1 MRYLILGTTEA
12 YDHRGQPLPVGGPR
26 LRALLTSLA
35 AHATR
40 PATALVPARSLID
53 DVWGDEPPHDAPAA
67 LQALVGRLRRN
78 LGKPAI
84 QSAPGGYRLAAT
96 PDEIDLAVF
105 EQRAGAGRRALEA
118 GDAATA
124 AALLRDALA
133 LWRGPA
139 LADLPDRAVAA
150 ARADALHLTALHQ
163 RIDAELALGHGTDVI
178 PELRELIA
186 QHPLDEPF
194 RAQLIRA
201 LRAADRSADA
211 LAAYEEARRT
221 FADRLGT
228 DPGSELRHLH
238 AELLTG
244 PLPPTNPPHR
254 RDTPPPP
261 PGAGSGV
268 GVGSGADELGTV
280 PVAQAVRAEQAVP
293 VDQAAAA
300 RQPAA
305 AEPVPDER
313 SERAGRGAS
322 ATPAPPVA
330 PAGPVTS
337 AEGAQG
343 GPDAQGAPRT
353 PGAAA
358 GDGAGAGNGIAGA
371 PRGNL
376 RSRLTSFVGRR
387 AEIQSLRRE
396 LDGARLVTLTGPG
409 GSGKTRLSEEAAA
422 TVAAA
427 YPDGVWIAELAPL
440 DSPADVSGAVL
451 SAVGRRDTNLHAGG
465 LEPRTAPESTSPTA
479 RLVEHCAH
487 RRLLLILDN
496 CEHVIEAAAELA
508 ETLLT
513 HCPQVTVLATSRE
526 PLGVPGEAVR
536 PVEPLA
542 PAPAHQLFAERAAAV
557 RPGFDPARDPETAEA
572 VAEICRRLD
581 GLPLAIELAAARL
594 RMLSPRQ
601 IADRLDD
608 RFRLLTSGSR
618 TVLPRQQT
626 LRAVVDWSWDLLDE
640 RERTVLLRASV
651 FAGGW
656 DLSAAEAVC
665 SDAPPEPP
673 ARPESPARPDS
684 ARAPRSAAPA
694 PAPATASAD
703 AIDPAD
709 VLDLLGALVDKSL
722 LVVRHTPVAADG
734 TGGDARY
741 RMLETIH
748 EYVSERVAERAL
760 ASPRG
765 RAERTVTARRH
776 ARYFRDLAQTA
787 EPRLRSADQ
796 LPWLRRV
803 ETELDNVRA
812 ALHRCLTPAEH
823 PATTATTRPTSPDP
837 PASGGLSDNHD
848 HSHVHH
854 HHDHDR
860 GNGIADAEMA
870 IDLVFALGW
879 FWWLRDYRTEG
890 AGWVRRALAFESA
903 HHLAAYEPPGTRTPD
918 PGAYASDTHVS
929 DEDTS
934 HGTDGNGRD
943 SAGLGSAERG
953 AARTRTR
960 AWPAIHE
967 PDTRVGSGAQ
977 PEFNGPPSADDP
989 AAVARYWRR
998 LDLQLLLYLLLSEQ
1012 RSAEVLGDPE
1022 ALAAARAIRDAYAGQ
1037 RGKVGVRFPG
1047 LLWPF
1052 AGYLTDGHAGVAPLL
1067 DQAAENCRRDGDEW
1081 ALGVTLMFRTHLTI
1095 DMTGGVHRVDR
1106 DWAELQ
1112 EISRRVGDRW
1122 MLTQINEASG
1132 ELAAVHGRYAEARAH
1147 YREALRLAR
1156 ELGAYTETPFL
1167 ISRLAELT
1175 FSCGDPTA
1183 ATALLDQSDAEA
1195 ERFGGVEARAFNRSL
1210 RASIELTRGDVAS
1223 ARALADQAREAARHA
1238 SPPPQ
1243 FTVVLSSLEGRIAAE
1258 EGDPRGG
1265 LRRLRDALA
1274 DGSAA
1279 NCTEV
1284 LLAHAA
1290 ETTAYVL
1297 VKQGEQRAAARL
1309 LGAADGWRDRLP
1321 RTPLARATTDAT
1333 ARAVGEAIGDAECA
1347 ALRAAGRGLSI
1358 SAAVALISDVL
1369 AAPEPPPTGPTL
1381 AES

>member
-40 PATALVPARSLID
+40 PATALVPARALID

-84 QSAPGGYRLAAT
+84 QSAPGGYRLAAA
-96 PDEIDLAVF
+96 PDEIDLTVF
-105 EQRAGAGRRALEA
+105 EQRASAGRRALEA

-211 LAAYEEARRT
+211 LAAYEEARHT

-244 PLPPTNPPHR
+244 PPPPADPPHR

-261 PGAGSGV
+261 PGAGP
-268 GVGSGADELGTV
+268 GSGAGELGTR
-280 PVAQAVRAEQAVP
+280 PAAQAVPA
-293 VDQAAAA
+293 DQATAAE
-300 RQPAA
+300 QPAA
-305 AEPVPDER
+305 AEPVPDEWPV
-313 SERAGRGAS
+313 RAGRGVS

-330 PAGPVTS
+330 PVGPAS
-337 AEGAQG
+337 PAEGTQG

-353 PGAAA
+353 PGAA
-358 GDGAGAGNGIAGA
+358 GAGAGNGTAGA

-387 AEIQSLRRE
+387 AEIQSLRWE

-422 TVAAA
+422 TVAAT

-451 SAVGRRDTNLHAGG
+451 SAVGRRDTTLHAGG

-557 RPGFDPARDPETAEA
+557 RPGFDPARDPETAGA

-673 ARPESPARPDS
+673 ARPDS
-684 ARAPRSAAPA
+684 ARAPRSAA

-748 EYVSERVAERAL
+748 EYVSERVAESAL
-760 ASPRG
+760 ANPRG

-823 PATTATTRPTSPDP
+823 PATTATTRPTSPDH

-848 HSHVHH
+848 HSRSSHSGHNDHDHSHIHNHHGH

-860 GNGIADAEMA
+860 GNGIADAELA
-870 IDLVFALGW
+870 IDLVFSLGW
-879 FWWLRDYRTEG
+879 FWWLRDYRAEG

-903 HHLAAYEPPGTRTPD
+903 HHLAAHEPPGTRTPG
-918 PGAYASDTHVS
+918 PGAYASDTYASDTYVS
-929 DEDTS
+929 DEDAS
-934 HGTDGNGRD
+934 HGTDDNGRN
-943 SAGLGSAERG
+943 SAGLGS
-953 AARTRTR
+953 ARTRTR

-967 PDTRVGSGAQ
+967 PDARGGSGAQ
-977 PEFNGPPSADDP
+977 PEFDGPPTADDP

-1022 ALAAARAIRDAYAGQ
+1022 ALAAARTIRDAYAGQ

-1067 DQAAENCRRDGDEW
+1067 DQAAENCRRYGDDW

-1122 MLTQINEASG
+1122 MLTQVNEASG

-1175 FSCGDPTA
+1175 FFCGDPTA

-1195 ERFGGVEARAFNRSL
+1195 ERFGGVEARAFNGSL

-1223 ARALADQAREAARHA
+1223 ARALADQALAAARHA

-1297 VKQGEQRAAARL
+1297 VKLGEQRAAARL

-1321 RTPLARATTDAT
+1321 RTPLAQTTTDST

-1347 ALRAAGRGLSI
+1347 ALRAAGRGLSA

-1369 AAPEPPPTGPTL
+1369 AASEPPPPGLTSV
-1381 AES
+1381 ES

>member
-1 MRYLILGTTEA
+1 
-12 YDHRGQPLPVGGPR
+12 
-26 LRALLTSLA
+26 
-35 AHATR
+35 
-40 PATALVPARSLID
+40 
-53 DVWGDEPPHDAPAA
+53 
-67 LQALVGRLRRN
+67 
-78 LGKPAI
+78 
-84 QSAPGGYRLAAT
+84 
-96 PDEIDLAVF
+96 
-105 EQRAGAGRRALEA
+105 
-118 GDAATA
+118 
-124 AALLRDALA
+124 
-133 LWRGPA
+133 
-139 LADLPDRAVAA
+139 
-150 ARADALHLTALHQ
+150 
-163 RIDAELALGHGTDVI
+163 
-178 PELRELIA
+178 
-186 QHPLDEPF
+186 
-194 RAQLIRA
+194 
-201 LRAADRSADA
+201 
-211 LAAYEEARRT
+211 
-221 FADRLGT
+221 
-228 DPGSELRHLH
+228 
-238 AELLTG
+238 
-244 PLPPTNPPHR
+244 
-254 RDTPPPP
+254 
-261 PGAGSGV
+261 
-268 GVGSGADELGTV
+268 
-280 PVAQAVRAEQAVP
+280 
-293 VDQAAAA
+293 
-300 RQPAA
+300 
-305 AEPVPDER
+305 
-313 SERAGRGAS
+313 
-322 ATPAPPVA
+322 
-330 PAGPVTS
+330 
-337 AEGAQG
+337 AQG

-358 GDGAGAGNGIAGA
+358 GAGAGAGSGIAGA

-396 LDGARLVTLTGPG
+396 LAGARLITLTGPG

-422 TVAAA
+422 TVAAG

-542 PAPAHQLFAERAAAV
+542 PAPAHQLFAERAAVV
-557 RPGFDPARDPETAEA
+557 RPGFDPARDPETAGA

-673 ARPESPARPDS
+673 ARLDS
-684 ARAPRSAAPA
+684 ARAPRSAA

-823 PATTATTRPTSPDP
+823 PATTATTRPTSPDH

-848 HSHVHH
+848 RSHSSHSGHKDHDHIHNLHGH

-870 IDLVFALGW
+870 VDLVFALGW
-879 FWWLRDYRTEG
+879 FWWLRDYRAEG
-890 AGWVRRALAFESA
+890 AGWVRRSLAFESA
-903 HHLAAYEPPGTRTPD
+903 HHLAAHEPPRTRTPG
-918 PGAYASDTHVS
+918 PGAYVSDTYA
-929 DEDTS
+929 S

-943 SAGLGSAERG
+943 SAGCGPAERG
-953 AARTRTR
+953 AARARTR

-967 PDTRVGSGAQ
+967 PDARGGSGAQ

-1067 DQAAENCRRDGDEW
+1067 DQAAENCRRDGDDW

-1095 DMTGGVHRVDR
+1095 DMTGGIHRVDR

-1112 EISRRVGDRW
+1112 EICRRVGDRW
-1122 MLTQINEASG
+1122 MLTQVNEASG

-1167 ISRLAELT
+1167 ISRLAELA

-1183 ATALLDQSDAEA
+1183 ALALLDQSEAEA

-1258 EGDPRGG
+1258 EGDARGG

-1297 VKQGEQRAAARL
+1297 VKRGEQRAAARL

-1321 RTPLARATTDAT
+1321 RTPLARATTDGT
-1333 ARAVGEAIGDAECA
+1333 ARAVGEAIGDTECA
-1347 ALRAAGRGLSI
+1347 ALRAAGRGLSV
-1358 SAAVALISDVL
+1358 SATVALISDVL
-1369 AAPEPPPTGPTL
+1369 AASDPPPPGP
-1381 AES
+1381 APAGS